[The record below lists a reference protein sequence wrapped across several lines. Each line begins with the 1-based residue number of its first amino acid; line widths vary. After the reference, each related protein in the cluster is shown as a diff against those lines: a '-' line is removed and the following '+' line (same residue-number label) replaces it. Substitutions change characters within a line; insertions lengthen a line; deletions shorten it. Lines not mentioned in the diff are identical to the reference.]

1 MRLQFEQIREISFP
15 WDENVRVDPADFNA
29 DSLQELSSVHWKG
42 EISYV
47 APNFLVRASVRYE
60 QTLLCDR
67 CLETYKESIEKE
79 IAVMVEQRRSRDTIG
94 EVELTE
100 GDLGIYQVAGD
111 TVETRNFLLEEIGLN
126 LPMKPICS
134 PNCRG
139 LCAQCGELLGE
150 EEHHCSN
157 PAIDPRWQAL
167 ADLKIEN

>member
-15 WDENVRVDPADFNA
+15 WDETVPVDPADFKS
-29 DSLQELSSVHWKG
+29 DILQELSPVHWKG

-47 APNFLVRASVRYE
+47 APNFLVRASVSYQ

-67 CLETYKESIEKE
+67 CLEPYSEVVNKEM
-79 IAVMVEQRRSRDTIG
+79 AVMVEQLRSRDTEG

-100 GDLGIYQVAGD
+100 GDLGVYQIAGD
-111 TVETRNFLLEEIGLN
+111 TVETRDLLLEEMGLN

-139 LCAQCGELLGE
+139 LCAQCGEKLGD

-157 PAIDPRWQAL
+157 PALDPRWQAL
-167 ADLKIEN
+167 ADLKLKN